1 MQTAKTKIFKGIIV
15 SVASFIAF
23 SVLLLSVHAKDL
35 VQYREFISA
44 ARVEYRVIAEKSTG
58 ELHDHIDK
66 QVLKTFS
73 KTFGD
78 GITISRG
85 REDDFTPALEKDP
98 GILARL
104 EEKFLLWRVYASLS
118 FAI

>member
-1 MQTAKTKIFKGIIV
+1 MQTAKTKIFKGVIV
-15 SVASFIAF
+15 GIASLVAF

-35 VQYREFISA
+35 VQYREFMN
-44 ARVEYRVIAEKSTG
+44 ARVEYRDISEKSFG

-78 GITISRG
+78 GITISRE
-85 REDDFTPALEKDP
+85 REDNFTPSLEKDP

-104 EEKFLLWRVYASLS
+104 EEKFLLWRVYVSLP
-118 FAI
+118 FAV